1 MIKKI
6 PKYLNSFEDV
16 SPLVMFRI
24 LFGFIMLVS
33 LVRFW
38 NNGWIES
45 IYIDPEFH
53 FKYYGFE
60 WVKSLGEFNY
70 LLFIICSLS
79 SICIMIGYKYVY
91 ACILFFLSFTY
102 I

>member
-1 MIKKI
+1 
-6 PKYLNSFEDV
+6 
-16 SPLVMFRI
+16 
-24 LFGFIMLVS
+24 MLVS

-45 IYIDPEFH
+45 VYIDPEFH

-70 LLFIICSLS
+70 LLLLFVVYLQ
-79 SICIMIGYKYVY
+79 YV
-91 ACILFFLSFTY
+91 L
-102 I
+102 